1 MSPRAATRTT
11 APDVARPLGTW
22 RSRILGSSEE
32 DPASLLANPRNWRIH
47 TTAQRKALRGALDT
61 VGWVQQVIVNK
72 ATGNVVDGHARIE
85 EALSRNE
92 PTVPVLWVDL
102 SLDEELLVLATLDPI
117 AAMATTDEAKMND
130 LLAEI
135 TVDDAGLARLLDSLG
150 AKKPMLADPDA
161 VPEPVAEPYVKP
173 GDLWRLGDQRILC
186 GDATDP
192 VAVARLL
199 DGAQP
204 RLLVTDPPY
213 GVQLD
218 PTWRDNL
225 YNGLGAAEKPYMQVD
240 ADGEAGGATAA
251 DTGAHGRTAGH
262 RNTTLSGD
270 TRTDWSEAYALVPSL
285 EVGYVWHAGVH
296 AAAVAEGLVRVGF
309 EIASQVIWDKGLF
322 AMSRGWYHWGH
333 EPCWVVRKPG
343 VPNLYIG
350 TRDQGTVWRAPS
362 PKMIMGGSKEDKFDH
377 PAQKPVVLCEIPI
390 RNHTE
395 AGDAIYEPFSG
406 SGTTLMAAEAL
417 GRRCYAMEI
426 DPKYV
431 QVAIERWES
440 VTGRKAERLD
450 G

>member
-11 APDVARPLGTW
+11 APDAVRPLGTW

-32 DPASLLANPRNWRIH
+32 DPAQLLANPRNWRIH

-72 ATGNVVDGHARIE
+72 ATGHVVDGHARIE

-102 SLDEELLVLATLDPI
+102 SPDEELLVLATLDPI
-117 AAMATTDEAKMND
+117 AAMATTDEAKTND

-150 AKKPMLADPDA
+150 AKRPMLADPDA

-192 VAVARLL
+192 DAVARLL

-225 YNGLGAAEKPYMQVD
+225 YNALGAAEKPYMQVD
-240 ADGEAGGATAA
+240 ADGEAEAPRRPTPAPTGEPRGTATPPSRATRGP
-251 DTGAHGRTAGH
+251 TGPRPTHSCR
-262 RNTTLSGD
+262 R
-270 TRTDWSEAYALVPSL
+270 
-285 EVGYVWHAGVH
+285 
-296 AAAVAEGLVRVGF
+296 
-309 EIASQVIWDKGLF
+309 
-322 AMSRGWYHWGH
+322 SRSATS
-333 EPCWVVRKPG
+333 
-343 VPNLYIG
+343 G
-350 TRDQGTVWRAPS
+350 TRASTPLRW
-362 PKMIMGGSKEDKFDH
+362 PKACCASASRSR
-377 PAQKPVVLCEIPI
+377 P
-390 RNHTE
+390 R
-395 AGDAIYEPFSG
+395 S
-406 SGTTLMAAEAL
+406 SGTRASS
-417 GRRCYAMEI
+417 R
-426 DPKYV
+426 
-431 QVAIERWES
+431 
-440 VTGRKAERLD
+440 
-450 G
+450 